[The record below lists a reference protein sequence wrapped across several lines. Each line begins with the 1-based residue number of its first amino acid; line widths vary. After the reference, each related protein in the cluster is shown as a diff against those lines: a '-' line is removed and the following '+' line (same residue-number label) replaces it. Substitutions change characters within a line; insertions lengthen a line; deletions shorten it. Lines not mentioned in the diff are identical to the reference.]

1 MDGSGDDRAVG
12 AGGDATRVSVIV
24 VFYGGEG
31 LRACLVSALAQPG
44 VAEVILV
51 NNRDAPPWPAEL
63 DTLPQAEPRLSL
75 VHGQG
80 NVGFG
85 AGCNLGATRASGDVL
100 LLLNPDCRLD
110 PGTVPRLLSLAAM
123 QPGDGWMLGPRL
135 LNEDGTEQAGGRRN
149 AGTPA
154 EWLAEALRLDRLGPG
169 RWRRVNRHREPL
181 PAAPAVEM
189 PAISGAFML
198 LPRAFF
204 RRLGGFDDGYFLH
217 FEDLALCRAVWR
229 AGGRVLFA
237 PGVAVTHLKSRSP
250 VSSLFVTGHKI
261 RGFRRYLWTEFGQ
274 TTAAWRLASVWAVLS
289 AGLLAKTLVGMV
301 LTTARG
307 RRRGSTPGAR

>member
-1 MDGSGDDRAVG
+1 MGGSDGDPAARAGGRAV
-12 AGGDATRVSVIV
+12 TVSVIV
-24 VFYGGEG
+24 VTYGGEG
-31 LRACLVSALAQPG
+31 LRACLVSALAQSG

-51 NNRDAPPWPAEL
+51 NNRDAPPWPADL
-63 DTLPQAEPRLSL
+63 GALPREEPRLSL

-85 AGCNLGATRASGDVL
+85 AGCNLGAARARGDVL
-100 LLLNPDCRLD
+100 LLLNPDCRLE
-110 PGTVPRLLSLAAM
+110 PGTVPRLLNLAAM
-123 QPGDGWMLGPRL
+123 QPDDGWMLGPRL
-135 LNEDGTEQAGGRRN
+135 LNEDGSEQAGARRN
-149 AGTPA
+149 AGTPG
-154 EWLAEALRLDRLGPG
+154 EWLAETLRLDRLDPG
-169 RWRRVNRHREPL
+169 TWRRVNRHREPR
-181 PAAPAVEM
+181 PVAPVVEM

-204 RRLGGFDDGYFLH
+204 RRLGGFDEGYFLH

-237 PGVAVTHLKSRSP
+237 PGVTVTHLKGRSP

-274 TTAAWRLASVWAVLS
+274 ATPAWRLAAVWALLS
-289 AGLLAKTLVGMV
+289 AGLLAKTLVRMAA
-301 LTTARG
+301 ARV
-307 RRRGSTPGAR
+307 RGWLWRQG